1 MASWERLYANVQ
13 AVRYV
18 VNAGLNGAIVECGVW
33 RGGSMMAMAQ
43 TLKNLDKADYQLHL
57 YDTFSR
63 MSAPAEQDG
72 KFANQKHQK
81 LQTGKDQYYW
91 CNAGLVEVGSNLQQ
105 VEYPEDN
112 IFYIEK
118 KIEQSQDG

>member
-1 MASWERLYANVQ
+1 MVF
-13 AVRYV
+13 
-18 VNAGLNGAIVECGVW
+18 
-33 RGGSMMAMAQ
+33 GGGGMMAMAQ

-81 LQTGKDQYYW
+81 LQPARISIIGVTQG
-91 CNAGLVEVGSNLQQ
+91 
-105 VEYPEDN
+105 
-112 IFYIEK
+112 
-118 KIEQSQDG
+118 